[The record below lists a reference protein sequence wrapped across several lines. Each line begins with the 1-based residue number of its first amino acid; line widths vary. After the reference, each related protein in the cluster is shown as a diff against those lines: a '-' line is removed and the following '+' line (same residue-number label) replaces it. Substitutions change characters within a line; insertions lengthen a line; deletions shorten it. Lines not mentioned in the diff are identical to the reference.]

1 MKRIVSMLLALLMMS
16 STFGQLAY
24 AIEDVKKA
32 PAAKQAINAPKIEI
46 ALVFD
51 SDSEKTN
58 SIINTYKPIIEK
70 SMLPDYKAVFADDLV
85 FKGDWSEKGA
95 AAAAEKAL
103 KSRAKMVVSFG
114 YWASEYLS
122 SKKNKTKNVVTVD
135 QYAIRGLS
143 DKFFNPVQQSVNDFV
158 VFQRLVPNMGKTAI
172 LINERVYKSRNDWDK
187 LAKQGLEEKGCNID
201 FVILPLSNNVE
212 ESLASLPEDVGSVY
226 VTQIYNLNSDER
238 RALYSYLNAKKIPTF
253 SSMGKEDVEL
263 GALFGT
269 STPDLD
275 KKLAETL
282 SFNIKNV
289 LKGGAVKTT
298 PVNFVNNNSLYFN
311 KDTAQELGYNPHLRL
326 LRTTVEVVTTAKAP
340 VRDFGYVLKTFDE
353 RNLTVKR
360 KQFLVS
366 AARRSV
372 ASAYTN
378 YLPTIRIDLGYQTY
392 NSDYARSYN
401 DVPTRAGVATFG
413 IDQMLYAPDLV
424 TNIIVKHKKLK
435 FDKAEKVL
443 TEQNLGLE
451 IAHLYIDFLMLKN
464 VVNIQKEYL
473 DEVNNNLAIA
483 KNRQMAGKCG
493 MEEVL
498 RWTGEYSKAERDLF
512 MMQAEFSNLKAHM
525 SKILYVNQGEDFD
538 LAPLS
543 VTDPAFFLSEINI
556 IDHINKPDK
565 MKKFLDMLIEEAIYL
580 SPETTKLK
588 AAIAMKK
595 AEMANYAQKFILP
608 NAKLTWEASHQFDRS
623 LPYYDYL
630 VGNNMSIIPVMGP
643 DGKTPTGVPS
653 GAGMKQLRDSYGYGS
668 NVLDRNSQRLLIAAQ
683 WKPFEGGKKIAEI
696 ARCKAEL
703 NELKA
708 YLEEVNTEIEYNIRS
723 VVNRAIAK
731 YLSIERAYKAKFAQG
746 ENYKITKQKYLT
758 GKVDVAQAVDSL
770 VLEHHSKL
778 MAANA
783 HNEFFKE
790 LVWLQRGLVSVNWL
804 NANKDAKA
812 FIQRLKD
819 ELATDAD
826 VNVNI

>member
-32 PAAKQAINAPKIEI
+32 PAQKQAINAPKVEI

-70 SMLPDYKAVFADDLV
+70 SMLPDYKAVFADDLI
-85 FKGDWSEKGA
+85 FKGDWSEEGA
-95 AAAAEKAL
+95 KAAAEKAL

-114 YWASEYLS
+114 YLTSEYLS
-122 SKKNKTKNVVTVD
+122 EKKNKTKNVVTVD
-135 QYAIRGLS
+135 QYAVRALS

-172 LINERVYKSRNDWDK
+172 LINERVYNSRKDWDK
-187 LAKQGLEEKGCNID
+187 LAEKGLTEKGCNID
-201 FVILPLSNNVE
+201 FVILPLSNNIE
-212 ESLASLPEDVGSVY
+212 ESLASLPEDIGSVY
-226 VTQIYNLNSDER
+226 VTQIYNLNTEER
-238 RALYSYLNAKKIPTF
+238 RALYSYLNAKKLPTF

-311 KDTAQELGYNPHLRL
+311 KDTAMELGYNPHLRL

-353 RNLTVKR
+353 RNLTVQR
-360 KQFLVS
+360 KQYLVS
-366 AARRSV
+366 AARRSL

-392 NSDYARSYN
+392 NKDYAYGYQ
-401 DVPTRAGVATFG
+401 DVPVRGGVATFG

-424 TNIIVKHKKLK
+424 TNIIVKHKKLR

-443 TEQNLGLE
+443 TEQNLGLQ
-451 IAHLYIDFLMLKN
+451 IAHLYVDFLMLKN

-473 DEVNNNLAIA
+473 DEVSNNLAIA

-493 MEEVL
+493 LEEVM

-512 MMQAEFSNLKAHM
+512 MMQADFSNLKAHM
-525 SKILYVNQGEDFD
+525 SQILYTNQAEDFD

-623 LPYYDYL
+623 LPYYDYIS
-630 VGNNMSIIPVMGP
+630 GNMAQMIPLGPNAAIPV
-643 DGKTPTGVPS
+643 
-653 GAGMKQLRDSYGYGS
+653 GAGLKQLRQQYGDGQS
-668 NVLDRNSQRLLIAAQ
+668 NILGRDSQRLMIAAQ

-703 NELKA
+703 NELKT
-708 YLEEVNTEIEYNIRS
+708 YLEQVNTEIEYNIRS

-731 YLSIERAYKAKFAQG
+731 YVSIERAYKAKFAQG
-746 ENYKITKQKYLT
+746 ENYKITKQKYLM

-770 VLEHHSKL
+770 VLEHEAKI

-790 LVWLQRGLVSVNWL
+790 LIWLQRGLASVNWL
-804 NANKDAKA
+804 NASDEAKN

-826 VNVNI
+826 VNVNL

>member
-32 PAAKQAINAPKIEI
+32 PAQKQAINAPKVEI

-51 SDSEKTN
+51 SASEKTN
-58 SIINTYKPIIEK
+58 SIVNTYKPIIEK
-70 SMLPDYKAVFADDLV
+70 SMLPDYQAIFADDLV
-85 FKGDWSEKGA
+85 FKGDWSEEGAKA
-95 AAAAEKAL
+95 AADKAL

-114 YWASEYLS
+114 YLTSEYLS
-122 SKKNKTKNVVTVD
+122 EKKNKTKNVVTVD
-135 QYAIRGLS
+135 QYAVRALS

-187 LAKQGLEEKGCNID
+187 LARKGLEEKGCNID
-201 FVILPLSNNVE
+201 FVILPLSNNIE
-212 ESLASLPEDVGSVY
+212 ESLASLPEDIGSVY
-226 VTQIYNLNSDER
+226 VTQIYNLNAEER
-238 RALYSYLNAKKIPTF
+238 RALYSYLNAKKLPTF

-311 KDTAQELGYNPHLRL
+311 KDTAAELGYNPHLRL

-353 RNLTVKR
+353 RNLTVQR
-360 KQFLVS
+360 KQYLVS
-366 AARRSV
+366 AARRSL

-378 YLPTIRIDLGYQTY
+378 YLPTVRIDLGYQTY
-392 NSDYARSYN
+392 NSDYALSYN
-401 DVPTRAGVATFG
+401 DVPTRAGLATFG

-424 TNIIVKHKKLK
+424 TNIIVKHKKLR

-443 TEQNLGLE
+443 TEQNLGLQ

-464 VVNIQKEYL
+464 VVNIQKQYL
-473 DEVNNNLAIA
+473 DEVSNNLAIA

-498 RWTGEYSKAERDLF
+498 RWTGEYSKAEKDLF
-512 MMQAEFSNLKAHM
+512 YMQADFSNLKSHM
-525 SKILYVNQGEDFD
+525 SQILYTNQAEDFD

-608 NAKLTWEASHQFDRS
+608 NAKLTWETSQQITRA
-623 LPYYDYL
+623 LPYENYL
-630 VGNNMSIIPVMGP
+630 SGNIP
-643 DGKTPTGVPS
+643 GV
-653 GAGMKQLRDSYGYGS
+653 AGMKQLRGTPMLGGDGGS
-668 NVLDRNSQRLLIAAQ
+668 NVLDRDYQRLFIAAQ

-703 NELKA
+703 NELKT
-708 YLEEVNTEIEYNIRS
+708 YLEQVNTEIEYNIRS

-731 YLSIERAYKAKFAQG
+731 YVSIERAYKAKFAQG
-746 ENYKITKQKYLT
+746 ENYKITKQKYLM
-758 GKVDVAQAVDSL
+758 GKVDISQTADAL
-770 VLEHHSKL
+770 VQEHHAKI

-790 LVWLQRGLVSVNWL
+790 LVWLQRGLASVNWL
-804 NANKDAKA
+804 NASDEAKN

-819 ELATDAD
+819 ELAADAD

>member
-1 MKRIVSMLLALLMMS
+1 MKRIVSMLLALLLIS
-16 STFGQLAY
+16 STFSQFAY

-32 PAAKQAINAPKIEI
+32 PAAKQAVNAPKVEI
-46 ALVFD
+46 AMVFD
-51 SDSEKTN
+51 SDSEK
-58 SIINTYKPIIEK
+58 SKEIVKTYKPIIEK
-70 SMLPDYKAVFADDLV
+70 SMLPDYQAVFADDLV
-85 FKGDWSEKGA
+85 FKGDWSEEGA
-95 AAAAEKAL
+95 EAAAEKAL

-114 YWASEYLS
+114 YLASEYLS

-135 QYAIRGLS
+135 QYAIRALS

-187 LAKQGLEEKGCNID
+187 LAQKGLEEKGCNID
-201 FVILPLSNNVE
+201 FVILPLSNNIE
-212 ESLASLPEDVGSVY
+212 ESLASLPEDIGSVY
-226 VTQIYNLNSDER
+226 VTQIYNLNAEER
-238 RALYSYLNAKKIPTF
+238 RALYSYLNAKKLPTF

-311 KDTAQELGYNPHLRL
+311 KDTAAELGYNPHLRL

-353 RNLTVKR
+353 RNLTVQR
-360 KQFLVS
+360 KQYLVS
-366 AARRSV
+366 AARRSL

-378 YLPTIRIDLGYQTY
+378 YLPTVRIDLGYQTY
-392 NSDYARSYN
+392 NSDYARSYDN
-401 DVPTRAGVATFG
+401 VPTRAGLATFG

-424 TNIIVKHKKLK
+424 TNIIVKHKKLR

-443 TEQNLGLE
+443 TEQNLGLQ

-464 VVNIQKEYL
+464 VVNIQKQYL
-473 DEVNNNLAIA
+473 DEVSNNLAIA

-498 RWTGEYSKAERDLF
+498 RWTGEYSKAEKDLF
-512 MMQAEFSNLKAHM
+512 YMQADFSNLKSHM
-525 SKILYVNQGEDFD
+525 SQILYTNQAEDFD

-608 NAKLTWEASHQFDRS
+608 NAKLTWETSQQITRA
-623 LPYYDYL
+623 LPYENYL
-630 VGNNMSIIPVMGP
+630 SGNIP
-643 DGKTPTGVPS
+643 GV
-653 GAGMKQLRDSYGYGS
+653 AGMKQLRGTPMLGGDGGS
-668 NVLDRNSQRLLIAAQ
+668 NVLDRDYQRLFIAAQ

-703 NELKA
+703 NELKT
-708 YLEEVNTEIEYNIRS
+708 YLEQVNTEIEYNIRS

-731 YLSIERAYKAKFAQG
+731 YVSIERAYKAKFAQG
-746 ENYKITKQKYLT
+746 ENYKITKQKYLM
-758 GKVDVAQAVDSL
+758 GKVVHYNPFAIFLFQYAP
-770 VLEHHSKL
+770 
-778 MAANA
+778 
-783 HNEFFKE
+783 
-790 LVWLQRGLVSVNWL
+790 
-804 NANKDAKA
+804 
-812 FIQRLKD
+812 
-819 ELATDAD
+819 
-826 VNVNI
+826 

>member
-1 MKRIVSMLLALLMMS
+1 MKKIVSMLLALMMIS
-16 STFGQLAY
+16 SSFGQFAY

-32 PAAKQAINAPKIEI
+32 PVAKQAINAPKVEI

-51 SDSEKTN
+51 SNSEKTN
-58 SIINTYKPIIEK
+58 SIINTYKPIIQK
-70 SMLPDYKAVFADDLV
+70 SMLPDYQAVFSDDLI
-85 FKGDWSEKGA
+85 FKGDWSEEGA
-95 AAAAEKAL
+95 KVAAEKAL

-114 YWASEYLS
+114 YLTSEYLS
-122 SKKNKTKNVVTVD
+122 DKKNKTKSVVTVD
-135 QYAIRGLS
+135 QYAVRALS

-172 LINERVYKSRNDWDK
+172 LINERVYNSRKDWDK
-187 LAKQGLEEKGCNID
+187 LAQKGLEEKGCNID
-201 FVILPLSNNVE
+201 FVILPLSNNIE
-212 ESLASLPEDVGSVY
+212 ESLQALPEDIGSVY
-226 VTQIYNLNSDER
+226 VTQIYNLNADER
-238 RALYSYLNAKKIPTF
+238 RALYSYLNAKKLPTF

-311 KDTAQELGYNPHLRL
+311 KDTAMELGYNPHLRL

-392 NSDYARSYN
+392 NKDYARSYN
-401 DVPTRAGVATFG
+401 DVPTRAGVAAFG

-464 VVNIQKEYL
+464 IVNIQKEYL
-473 DEVNNNLAIA
+473 DEINNNLAIA

-493 MEEVL
+493 LEEVM

-512 MMQAEFSNLKAHM
+512 VMQAEFSNLKAHM

-565 MKKFLDMLIEEAIYL
+565 MQKFLNMLIEEAIYL

-608 NAKLTWEASHQFDRS
+608 NAKLTWEASHQFDRA

-630 VGNNMSIIPVMGP
+630 VGNIPNQL
-643 DGKTPTGVPS
+643 
-653 GAGMKQLRDSYGYGS
+653 GMKQLRQMHGYGT
-668 NVLDRNSQRLLIAAQ
+668 NALDRDSQRFMIAAQ

-746 ENYKITKQKYLT
+746 ENYKIVKQKYLM
-758 GKVDVAQAVDSL
+758 GKVDISQAVDSL
-770 VLEHHSKL
+770 ELEHHAKI
-778 MAANA
+778 MASNA

>member
-1 MKRIVSMLLALLMMS
+1 MKRIVSMLLALMMIS
-16 STFGQLAY
+16 STFGQFAY

-32 PAAKQAINAPKIEI
+32 PAAKQAINAPKVEI

-51 SDSEKTN
+51 SASEKTN
-58 SIINTYKPIIEK
+58 SIVNTYKPIIEK

-85 FKGDWSEKGA
+85 FKGDWTEKGA
-95 AAAAEKAL
+95 AEAAEKAL

-114 YWASEYLS
+114 YLTSEYLS
-122 SKKNKTKNVVTVD
+122 EKKNKTKNVVTVD
-135 QYAIRGLS
+135 QYAVRALS

-187 LAKQGLEEKGCNID
+187 LAQKGLEEKGCNID
-201 FVILPLSNNVE
+201 FVILPLSNNIE
-212 ESLASLPEDVGSVY
+212 ESLQALPEDVGSVY
-226 VTQIYNLNSDER
+226 VTQIYNLDTEER
-238 RALYSYLNAKKIPTF
+238 RALYSYLNAKKLPTF

-311 KDTAQELGYNPHLRL
+311 KDTAMQLGYNPHLRL

-360 KQFLVS
+360 KQYLVS
-366 AARRSV
+366 AARRSL

-378 YLPTIRIDLGYQTY
+378 YLPTVRIDLGYQTY

-401 DVPTRAGVATFG
+401 DVPTKAGVATFG

-424 TNIIVKHKKLK
+424 TNIIVKHKKLR

-464 VVNIQKEYL
+464 IVNIQKEYL

-512 MMQAEFSNLKAHM
+512 MMQADFSNLKSHM
-525 SKILYVNQGEDFD
+525 SKILYVNQAEDFD

-565 MKKFLDMLIEEAIYL
+565 MKRFLDMLIEEAIYL

-608 NAKLTWEASHQFDRS
+608 NAKLTWEASRQFTRE

-630 VGNNMSIIPVMGP
+630 AGNMAQNIPLAPGVNIPVG
-643 DGKTPTGVPS
+643 S
-653 GAGMKQLRDSYGYGS
+653 GMSQLREMYGYGN

-731 YLSIERAYKAKFAQG
+731 YVSIERAYKAKFAQG
-746 ENYKITKQKYLT
+746 ENYKISKQKYLM
-758 GKVDVAQAVDSL
+758 GKIDIAQAADSL
-770 VLEHHSKL
+770 AQEHEAKIL
-778 MAANA
+778 AANA

-804 NANKDAKA
+804 NANKDAKN

>member
-1 MKRIVSMLLALLMMS
+1 MKKIVSMLLALLLIS
-16 STFGQLAY
+16 STFSQFAY

-32 PAAKQAINAPKIEI
+32 PAAKQAVNAPKVEI

-51 SDSEKTN
+51 SDSEK
-58 SIINTYKPIIEK
+58 SKEIVKTYKPIIEK
-70 SMLPDYKAVFADDLV
+70 SMLPDYQAVFADDLV
-85 FKGDWSEKGA
+85 FKGDWSEEGA
-95 AAAAEKAL
+95 EAAAEKAL

-114 YWASEYLS
+114 YLASEYLS

-135 QYAIRGLS
+135 QYAIRALS

-172 LINERVYKSRNDWDK
+172 LINERVYNSRNDWDK
-187 LAKQGLEEKGCNID
+187 LAKKGLEEKGCNID
-201 FVILPLSNNVE
+201 FVILPLSNNIE
-212 ESLASLPEDVGSVY
+212 ESLASLPEDIGSVY
-226 VTQIYNLNSDER
+226 VTQIYNLNTEER
-238 RALYSYLNAKKIPTF
+238 RALYSYLNAKKLPTF

-311 KDTAQELGYNPHLRL
+311 KDTAMELGYNPHLRL

-353 RNLTVKR
+353 RNLTVQR
-360 KQFLVS
+360 KQYLVS
-366 AARRSV
+366 AARRSL

-378 YLPTIRIDLGYQTY
+378 YLPTVRIDLGYQTY
-392 NSDYARSYN
+392 NSDYARSYD
-401 DVPTRAGVATFG
+401 DVPTKAGVATFG

-424 TNIIVKHKKLK
+424 TNIIVKHKKLR

-443 TEQNLGLE
+443 TEQNLGLQ

-512 MMQAEFSNLKAHM
+512 MMQADFSNLKSHM
-525 SKILYVNQGEDFD
+525 NQILYTNQGEDFD

-565 MKKFLDMLIEEAIYL
+565 MKKFLEMLIEEAIYL

-608 NAKLTWEASHQFDRS
+608 NAKLTWETSQQITRE

-630 VGNNMSIIPVMGP
+630 VGNYFNPANGSN
-643 DGKTPTGVPS
+643 
-653 GAGMKQLRDSYGYGS
+653 AGMRQLRQMHGYG
-668 NVLDRNSQRLLIAAQ
+668 NNALDRDSQRLMIAAQ

-703 NELKA
+703 NELKT
-708 YLEEVNTEIEYNIRS
+708 YLEQVNTEIEYNIRS
-723 VVNRAIAK
+723 VVNRAISK
-731 YLSIERAYKAKFAQG
+731 YVSIERAYKAKFAQG
-746 ENYKITKQKYLT
+746 ENYKITKQKYLM
-758 GKVDVAQAVDSL
+758 GKVDIAQTADSL
-770 VLEHHSKL
+770 VQEHHAKI

-790 LVWLQRGLVSVNWL
+790 LVWLQRGLASVNWL
-804 NANKDAKA
+804 NASDEAKS